1 MKRILAALTGLC
13 LLLGPVV
20 QAAEPPSA
28 ATQARQ
34 KAIQAALPFE
44 DAQDFDFARR
54 GFVATRKDPV
64 IRRADGG
71 IAWDLSSS
79 DFLKGEAPAS
89 VNPSL
94 WRQGQL
100 LSIHGLFQVSER
112 IWQVRGFDLANITFV
127 AGDSGWIIIDPLTS
141 VESAR
146 AALELAN
153 EHLGARPVVAVIY
166 THSHVDHFGG
176 ARGVVDT
183 ALLEAGKVRII
194 APHGFLE
201 EAVSENVIAGA
212 AMGRRA
218 NFQFGHRLAPGPEGR
233 ISSGIGQAVSQ
244 GTISL
249 IAPTEIIDKTGQ
261 MLTIDG
267 VRMEFQ
273 YTPGTEAP
281 AEMNIYFPDWR
292 VLCMAENANPTMHNV
307 LTPRGALVRD
317 AKVWADY
324 LGQSLTLYGERTDVM
339 FTSHG
344 WPRFGGQ
351 VVRDYLASHRDAYKY
366 LHDQTV
372 RLLNQGYVGAEIAA
386 RIELPPVLARQWY
399 NRGYYGSMAF
409 NSRAV
414 YQRYMGWYDANPVN
428 LAPIPPADAA
438 RRYVK
443 AMGGRDKVLALA
455 AEAHAAGDYPWAAT
469 LLNHVV
475 LADPSDR
482 AAREALATAYDQL
495 GWQDESAIGRNMYL
509 TGAQELRQGPPK
521 GTGPATAS
529 LDMVRS
535 LPTPMIFDLMAVR
548 LDPAKVGDAEVSVI
562 FAFPERNER
571 YRVQVRNRVLTAQ
584 PVGEDATADATFT
597 LPRDLFLQSLF
608 TGKPLAG
615 EVMAG
620 RAKVSGDIGAL
631 QRLTGWFDA
640 PKGDFPIVWRPE

>member
-1 MKRILAALTGLC
+1 MKKLLTGIVGLAF
-13 LLLGPVV
+13 LLGPIV

-28 ATQARQ
+28 TTQARQ
-34 KAIQAALPFE
+34 KSTRAALPF
-44 DAQDFDFARR
+44 DDTRDFEFARR
-54 GFVATRKDPV
+54 GFIGTRKDPV
-64 IRRADGG
+64 IPRDGG
-71 IAWDLSSS
+71 GVAWNLSDY

-94 WRQGQL
+94 WRQAQL

-127 AGDSGWIIIDPLTS
+127 AGDSGWIIIDPLTT
-141 VESAR
+141 VETAR

-153 EHLGARPVVAVIY
+153 ERLGARPVVAVIY

-176 ARGVVDT
+176 ARGVVDA

-201 EAVSENVIAGA
+201 EAVSENVIAGV
-212 AMGRRA
+212 AMSRRA
-218 NFQFGHRLAPGPEGR
+218 NFQFGQRLSPGPEGR
-233 ISSGIGQAVSQ
+233 ISSGIGQAVAN
-244 GTISL
+244 GAISL
-249 IAPTEIIDKTGQ
+249 IAPTETIDRTGQ
-261 MLTIDG
+261 ILTVDG
-267 VRMEFQ
+267 VRMAFQ

-281 AEMNIYFPDWR
+281 AEMNIHFPDWR

-324 LGQSLTLYGERTDVM
+324 LTEALVLFGDQTDVM

-344 WPRFGGQ
+344 WPRFGGP

-428 LAPIPPADAA
+428 LAPIPPAQAA
-438 RRYVK
+438 SRYVK

-469 LLNHVV
+469 LLNHLV
-475 LADPSDR
+475 LADPSDT
-482 AAREALATAYDQL
+482 AAREQLARAYDQM

-509 TGAQELRQGPPK
+509 TGAQELRQGAPK
-521 GTGPATAS
+521 ASGPATAS

-562 FAFPERNER
+562 FVFPERNER
-571 YRVQVRNRVLTAQ
+571 YRVQVRNRVLTAL
-584 PVGEDATADATFT
+584 PVDEAAKADATFT

-620 RAKVSGDIGAL
+620 RAKVSGDVGAL

-640 PKGDFPIVWRPE
+640 PKGDFPIVWRPQ